1 MQEREMNLF
10 KLREHRTDVRTEVT
24 AGFTTFLAMLYII
37 PVNASILSAAGM
49 PYDALITATA
59 VMTIIASVLNGLWAN
74 TPIAM
79 SVGMGLNA
87 YFSFGLVK
95 GMGIPW
101 QSALG
106 IVFVSGILYIL
117 ISMTPLRRW
126 MIETIPLDVKR
137 AVSAGIGA
145 FIAFIGMVQLKLVTA
160 SPSTLVTLGDL
171 KDPHVLIGLFGLLL
185 AVFFTLKRY
194 QGAFILSVV
203 LTALLAWAAGIEKMP
218 EHFVSWPASMAP
230 IAFELD
236 IASALTLSLAPV
248 IIIFLVTDLFDT
260 LGTLAGVGMRA
271 ELFKGKNSVPLQR
284 TIEAD
289 AAVTMLSGLA
299 GVTSTTAFIESAA
312 GVEAGGRTGL
322 SAVVTG
328 LLFILPL
335 FFLPFFQAIPSNA
348 IYPILI
354 VIGVMMFG
362 ELQHIDYSD
371 PAVKY
376 GTFFIVLGMP
386 VTYSIT
392 DGLLLGALAYV
403 FIRFIQKRFR
413 DIDIAMGV
421 LAAVALLVFFVL

>member
-1 MQEREMNLF
+1 MIDFF
-10 KLREHRTDVRTEVT
+10 KLKEHKTNVRTEVT
-24 AGFTTFLAMLYII
+24 AGFTTFMAMLYIV
-37 PVNASILSAAGM
+37 PVNAAIMSASGM

-59 VMTIIASVLNGLWAN
+59 VMTIIASILNGFWAN

-106 IVFVSGILYIL
+106 IVFVSGILYVL

-126 MIETIPLDVKR
+126 MIETIPMDIKR

-145 FIAFIGMVQLKLVTA
+145 FIAFIGLEQIKIIVE
-160 SPSTLVTLGDL
+160 SPSTLVTLGNFQDS
-171 KDPHVLIGLFGLLL
+171 HVLLGLFGLAL
-185 AVFFTLKRY
+185 AIFFSLKKYR
-194 QGAFILSVV
+194 GAFILSIV
-203 LTALLAWAAGIEKMP
+203 LTTLLAWISGIEKLP
-218 EHFVSWPASMAP
+218 EQFISMPASMAP

-236 IASALTLSLAPV
+236 ISSVLTLTMIPV
-248 IIIFLVTDLFDT
+248 ILIFLITDIFDT
-260 LGTLAGVGMRA
+260 LGTLTGVGMRA
-271 ELFKGKNSVPLQR
+271 DLFKQKASIPLQK

-289 AAVTMLSGLA
+289 AIATMLSGLA
-299 GVTSTTAFIESAA
+299 GVTSTTSFIESAA
-312 GVEAGGRTGL
+312 GVEEGGRTGL
-322 SAVVTG
+322 SAVVVG

-335 FFLPFFQAIPSNA
+335 FLLPFFQSVPSNA

-354 VIGVMMFG
+354 VIGIMMFS
-362 ELQHIDYSD
+362 ELQHINYND

-376 GTFFIVLGMP
+376 STFFIVMGMP
-386 VTYSIT
+386 LTYSIT

-403 FIRFIQKRFR
+403 FIRLVQGNYKQ
-413 DIDIAMGV
+413 IDIAMGV
-421 LAAVALLVFFVL
+421 LASVALLVFFVL

>member
-1 MQEREMNLF
+1 
-10 KLREHRTDVRTEVT
+10 
-24 AGFTTFLAMLYII
+24 
-37 PVNASILSAAGM
+37 
-49 PYDALITATA
+49 
-59 VMTIIASVLNGLWAN
+59 MTIISSILNGLWAN

-126 MIETIPLDVKR
+126 MIETIPMDTKR

-145 FIAFIGMVQLKLVTA
+145 FIAFIGMEQLKLITD
-160 SPSTLVTLGDL
+160 SPSTLVTLGDF
-171 KDPHVLIGLFGLLL
+171 KDPHILIGLFGLAL
-185 AVFFTLKRY
+185 AILFTLKRY
-194 QGAFILSVV
+194 RGAFILSIV
-203 LTALLAWAAGIEKMP
+203 LTTLLAWVTGIEKMP
-218 EHFVSWPASMAP
+218 EQFVSMPASIAP

-236 IASALTLSLAPV
+236 ITSALTLSLAPV
-248 IIIFLVTDLFDT
+248 IIIFLITDLFDT
-260 LGTLAGVGMRA
+260 LGTLTGVGMRA
-271 ELFKGKNSVPLQR
+271 DLFEEKNSVPLQR

-289 AAVTMLSGLA
+289 AAATVLSGLA

-312 GVEAGGRTGL
+312 GVEEGGRTGL
-322 SAVVTG
+322 SAVVVG

-335 FFLPFFQAIPSNA
+335 FLLPFFQAIPSNA

-362 ELQHIDYSD
+362 ELQYIDYSD

-376 GTFFIVLGMP
+376 STFFIVLGMP
-386 VTYSIT
+386 LTYSIT
-392 DGLLLGALAYV
+392 NGLLLGAMAYLFV
-403 FIRFIQKRFR
+403 RLIQGDYRH
-413 DIDIAMGV
+413 IDVAMGV
-421 LAAVALLVFFVL
+421 LAVVALLVFFVL